1 MHQIQLS
8 PRAVHHRKRVLD
20 SYSALITEHKSVL
33 AVNTPA
39 LGADTE
45 FPTKCMSEAPLPPEL
60 MRAHSALHAVH
71 SRAEP
76 MVLRIWDRKPF
87 SQTNENKA

>member
-20 SYSALITEHKSVL
+20 SYSALRAQISTCCY
-33 AVNTPA
+33 TPA

-45 FPTKCMSEAPLPPEL
+45 FPTKCMSGAPLPPEL

-87 SQTNENKA
+87 SHTNENNA